1 VSYPSGPGRFADAEI
16 AEALRRCRFDG
27 LVGRLDETDHWAQR
41 LSPGEQQR
49 LAIARALLHAP
60 DWLFLDEATA
70 ALDEATEREL
80 YEVLRAGLP
89 RTTLVS
95 IAHRPGVV
103 RFHQAT
109 YALVPGTDGAGARLV
124 TVPPG

>member
-1 VSYPSGPGRFADAEI
+1 MADA
-16 AEALRRCRFDG
+16 LRLCRLDG
-27 LVGRLDETDHWAQR
+27 LAARLDESDHWAQR

-49 LAIARALLHAP
+49 VALARALLHAP

-95 IAHRPGVV
+95 IAHRPGVA
-103 RFHQAT
+103 RFHQAA
-109 YALVPGTDGAGARLV
+109 YALVPGADGAGARLV
-124 TVPPG
+124 TAPGG